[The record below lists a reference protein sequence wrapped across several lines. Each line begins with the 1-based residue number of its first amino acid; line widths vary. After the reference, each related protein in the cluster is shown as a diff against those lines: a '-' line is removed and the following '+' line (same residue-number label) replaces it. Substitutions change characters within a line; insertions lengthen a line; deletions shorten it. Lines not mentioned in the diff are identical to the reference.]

1 MFQIASR
8 SASLG
13 KSTKS
18 NSSNLPFLGI
28 SGGSWGLGGTGGS
41 PRPSARKLLQWRRN
55 MKAVLLLVTLLAA
68 MPLPGAP
75 LENLPRLT
83 VGTGIGSEVFSNVT
97 VTSVNCHTHLL

>member
-1 MFQIASR
+1 
-8 SASLG
+8 
-13 KSTKS
+13 
-18 NSSNLPFLGI
+18 
-28 SGGSWGLGGTGGS
+28 
-41 PRPSARKLLQWRRN
+41 